1 MIDSDLV
8 AKEILPYLQ
17 QDVCPVLVED
27 ISEKS
32 DRMIWIV
39 SKAMQEKLNIEGAI
53 VYEEFLEEMVE
64 YSCNMF
70 TCNWDYF
77 YLNNKVNEAKNA
89 ETLIL
94 GSSYARF
101 GIKEEM
107 MEKAVNLS
115 LPSQDLYYAF
125 ELLKKVCSEEHSV
138 KNVILGCGYYSLFS
152 DLSRT
157 KNRGELERI
166 STVCTYF
173 K

>member
-101 GIKEEM
+101 G
-107 MEKAVNLS
+107 LR
-115 LPSQDLYYAF
+115 
-125 ELLKKVCSEEHSV
+125 KK
-138 KNVILGCGYYSLFS
+138 
-152 DLSRT
+152 
-157 KNRGELERI
+157 
-166 STVCTYF
+166 
-173 K
+173 

>member
-77 YLNNKVNEAKNA
+77 YLNNFLTPLDDYISKR
-89 ETLIL
+89 
-94 GSSYARF
+94 G
-101 GIKEEM
+101 
-107 MEKAVNLS
+107 
-115 LPSQDLYYAF
+115 
-125 ELLKKVCSEEHSV
+125 KKCRNFNFR
-138 KNVILGCGYYSLFS
+138 KFIC
-152 DLSRT
+152 
-157 KNRGELERI
+157 
-166 STVCTYF
+166 
-173 K
+173 